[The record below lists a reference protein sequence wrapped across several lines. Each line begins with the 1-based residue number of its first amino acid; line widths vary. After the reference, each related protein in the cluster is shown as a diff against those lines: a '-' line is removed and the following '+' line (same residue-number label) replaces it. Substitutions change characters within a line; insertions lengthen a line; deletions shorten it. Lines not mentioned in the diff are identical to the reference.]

1 MSQKVT
7 ITFEIERHPDVTDD
21 DFNKLREKVIEDAP
35 AWYEMAEEDF
45 LANKY
50 TKQANNEQH

>member
-1 MSQKVT
+1 MPQKVT

-21 DFNKLREKVIEDAP
+21 DFNKLRETITSDAP

-50 TKQANNEQH
+50 TKQTNNNEH